1 MYVLAKHLHLTA
13 VVLTIALFLLRFFW
27 LMRGSQMLSQKWVKI
42 TPHIVDT
49 LLLVSAISLCF
60 IVPWNPLQHP
70 WLWQKI
76 VLVLIYIS
84 AGFYVLKGAKTAMA
98 RWGGFAVAM
107 ACLAIAGKTAVTKQ
121 ALLML

>member
-1 MYVLAKHLHLTA
+1 
-13 VVLTIALFLLRFFW
+13 
-27 LMRGSQMLSQKWVKI
+27 MLNQKWVKI
-42 TPHIVDT
+42 SPHIIDT
-49 LLLVSAISLCF
+49 VLLLSAISLCF

-76 VLVLIYIS
+76 VLVAIYIV
-84 AGFYVLKGAKTAMA
+84 AGFYVLKRANTVVA